1 MTSLGNDGVVEF
13 RFFRSGARQVSLA
26 GDFNQ
31 WSEQLPMRRDGN
43 DGWWAIE
50 LKLAPGDYRFRYVA
64 DGVWYTDFA
73 SNGVEATKTGWNSM
87 LVVPASGAARPPVF
101 EGDIQVRAKDATGL
115 KVA

>member
-1 MTSLGNDGVVEF
+1 MTNLSHDGSVEF
-13 RFFRSGARQVSLA
+13 RFFRAGARSVALA

-31 WSEQLPMRRDGN
+31 WAERVPMRRDGIE
-43 DGWWAIE
+43 GWWVID

-64 DGVWYTDFA
+64 DGMWYTDFA

-87 LVVPASGAARPPVF
+87 LVVPESNANRPSTF
-101 EGDIQVRAKDATGL
+101 EGDIQVRAKDATAL

>member
-1 MTSLGNDGVVEF
+1 MTNLSHDGSVEF
-13 RFFRSGARQVSLA
+13 RFFRAGARHVSLV

-31 WSEQLPMRRDGN
+31 WAEQLPMRRDGGE
-43 DGWWAIE
+43 GWWVAE

-64 DGVWYTDFA
+64 DGTWYTDFA

-87 LVVPASGAARPPVF
+87 LVVPASNADRPSRF
-101 EGDIQVRAKDATGL
+101 EGDIQVRAKDATAL

>member
-1 MTSLGNDGVVEF
+1 MTNLANDGVIEF
-13 RFFRSGARQVSLA
+13 RFFRPRARQVSLV

-43 DGWWAIE
+43 DGWWVTE

-64 DGVWYTDFA
+64 DATWYTDFA

-87 LVVPASGAARPPVF
+87 LVVPASGEVRPPVF
-101 EGDIQVRAKDATGL
+101 EGDIRVRAKDATGL

>member
-1 MTSLGNDGVVEF
+1 MTNLVNDGTVEF
-13 RFFRSGARQVSLA
+13 RFFRACARHVSLA

-31 WSEQLPMRRDGN
+31 WSEQLPMRRDD
-43 DGWWAIE
+43 DGWWVIE

-64 DGVWYTDFA
+64 DGTWYTDFA

-87 LVVPASGAARPPVF
+87 LVVPASSAARPPKF
-101 EGDIQVRAKDATGL
+101 EGDIQVRAKDATAL

>member
-1 MTSLGNDGVVEF
+1 MTNLGNDGSVEF
-13 RFFRSGARQVSLA
+13 RFFRAGARHVSLA

-31 WSEQLPMRRDGN
+31 WAEQLPMRRDGE
-43 DGWWAIE
+43 GWWVIE

-64 DGVWYTDFA
+64 DGTWYTDFA

-87 LVVPASGAARPPVF
+87 LVVPTSEADRPAKF